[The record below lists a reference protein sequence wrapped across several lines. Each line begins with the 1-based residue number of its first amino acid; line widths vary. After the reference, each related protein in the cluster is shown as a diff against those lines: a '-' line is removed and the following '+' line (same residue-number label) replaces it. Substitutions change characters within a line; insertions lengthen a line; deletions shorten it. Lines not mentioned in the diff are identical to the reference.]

1 MLRETTVALG
11 CSLIEKAGEE
21 ETAKV
26 FSHLMEQRLQEMEKA
41 GLLGKGFQVLADM
54 VSKTAVFNQQDFTF
68 DVENMIAGDKELR
81 PLGDW

>member
-1 MLRETTVALG
+1 
-11 CSLIEKAGEE
+11 
-21 ETAKV
+21 
-26 FSHLMEQRLQEMEKA
+26 MEKA